1 MCLQIIQAETLGGSL
16 SSVFSGFFKSPLGFL
31 YFYHEI
37 NLMASARL
45 GVQLPPFQALLR
57 KTNSSFGLTSP
68 AFISSVKFIEILWD
82 PSNNSFRVS
91 TIHNSPLISPCKHS
105 PVAHRILN
113 FALCV
118 FYLEFIAIL
127 LLSLCQM
134 TFPRRLTFALFLIC
148 CLQHANASTAS
159 IKTSTP
165 SAQASSY
172 MTAQAISTMT
182 AQTSYIMTTQEA
194 NGSTSAVSKTY
205 AMTAVSTTK
214 ITVGTKSTAATGV
227 PTSTKASNSS
237 SAYARITNTPVTT
250 SSSMSTMQNGKKNQG
265 RQNGNLTGWESLEFG
280 VLGARFSRR
289 FFF

>member
-1 MCLQIIQAETLGGSL
+1 MCLQTIQAETLGGSL

-68 AFISSVKFIEILWD
+68 AFISSVKFIEILGD
-82 PSNNSFRVS
+82 PCNSFRVS

-148 CLQHANASTAS
+148 CLQHANASTSS

-165 SAQASSY
+165 
-172 MTAQAISTMT
+172 
-182 AQTSYIMTTQEA
+182 
-194 NGSTSAVSKTY
+194 
-205 AMTAVSTTK
+205 
-214 ITVGTKSTAATGV
+214 
-227 PTSTKASNSS
+227 
-237 SAYARITNTPVTT
+237 
-250 SSSMSTMQNGKKNQG
+250 
-265 RQNGNLTGWESLEFG
+265 
-280 VLGARFSRR
+280 
-289 FFF
+289 